1 MNPYSV
7 RILVPTLLA
16 VALAGCANLNS
27 ISRTNDLA
35 IVNEGGKKGSGKAIH
50 LDIQQRL
57 LIIDELGNFCAEP
70 SPDALAAFAGAV
82 GASASNPAKAA
93 VAASFA
99 GSSTAASV
107 GLRTQTITIMR
118 DALFRMCEAYA
129 NGAVGAAQVAALLN
143 RSQDLTAVVLAV
155 EQLTGVT
162 AAKQAAL
169 DSQTDA
175 DATASLQASSGLV
188 QTLSQRVERQ
198 NARLEEA
205 TKRKSRA
212 DAELRAA
219 EDAVTAANSKLAT
232 AQSKDNAT
240 EIEAAKN
247 ELARVTGCMSV
258 ITSPSSEIGD
268 DARVF
273 CQELVRTVVLT
284 KTLES
289 EQRASVVAQEI
300 ARKKALRLDA
310 NLSDIDLIIRC
321 VGTGGAL
328 DANKVERIF
337 DAANANGKL
346 SNSRPFVVRAENET
360 QLRSVLSRLSDVR
373 SPMAAVIRTNPA
385 LCPN

>member
-1 MNPYSV
+1 M
-7 RILVPTLLA
+7 
-16 VALAGCANLNS
+16 
-27 ISRTNDLA
+27 
-35 IVNEGGKKGSGKAIH
+35 
-50 LDIQQRL
+50 
-57 LIIDELGNFCAEP
+57 
-70 SPDALAAFAGAV
+70 
-82 GASASNPAKAA
+82 
-93 VAASFA
+93 
-99 GSSTAASV
+99 
-107 GLRTQTITIMR
+107 
-118 DALFRMCEAYA
+118 
-129 NGAVGAAQVAALLN
+129 
-143 RSQDLTAVVLAV
+143 
-155 EQLTGVT
+155 
-162 AAKQAAL
+162 
-169 DSQTDA
+169 
-175 DATASLQASSGLV
+175 
-188 QTLSQRVERQ
+188 
-198 NARLEEA
+198 
-205 TKRKSRA
+205 
-212 DAELRAA
+212 
-219 EDAVTAANSKLAT
+219 TAANSKLAT

-247 ELARVTGCMSV
+247 ELARVTGDRDRRQADADAAGEVVNMRTRALDKANDALDAASEKQDQAVAANSAGTTGSGRFSDGAVGGKLDKEASTAVAEAVQTMVTQVINKDYSLESCMSV